1 VDTPASLKAALT
13 EIRRRFD
20 LHITEKGYGAHL
32 GRHAAEHKDVAGT
45 LDRIPTGVGG
55 SAPTGASYV
64 TISAEAGLT
73 SERRVAAGNAIGLT
87 DGGANSTLTI
97 ALNIAGQVIG
107 DIIYHTGAA
116 WARLAGNTTVT
127 KKFLTQT
134 GDGAASAAPAWG
146 TIVAADLPVGIADD
160 KIVQID
166 SADVADNEYAKF
178 TANGIEGR
186 SYAEVISDL
195 GLKTVATDTIWA
207 AAGDLAVGTGNDT
220 AGVLTKGT
228 DGKVLTMVAGAVAWA
243 AAAGGGAMAT
253 DPLWDAAGDL
263 AVGTGADAGAKLTL
277 TVPGAANLMNVLGVV
292 NAESTPT
299 WKVLFDGT
307 APEAVGT
314 AAAGTG
320 VVAAHR
326 NHVHAHG
333 TPTSHDRRITCAVY
347 LTPVSDTVPKWISPP
362 LPLSTII
369 SAEIKS
375 YTACGA
381 TAQVID
387 IHKQTA
393 ANKDTNTAATI
404 WSTHANCLSLT
415 NTHYQAE
422 TTTFDVTAIAEGDRL
437 YVFSHVLGTG
447 LTVAYI
453 TVTIR
458 PT

>member
-1 VDTPASLKAALT
+1 MPAGFKQIIHDTDLDDHEAAA
-13 EIRRRFD
+13 D
-20 LHITEKGYGAHL
+20 PHAGYV
-32 GRHAAEHKDVAGT
+32 R
-45 LDRIPTGVGG
+45 
-55 SAPTGASYV
+55 
-64 TISAEAGLT
+64 EAD
-73 SERRVAAGNAIGLT
+73 ANWIDLT
-87 DGGANSTLTI
+87 DGGA
-97 ALNIAGQVIG
+97 
-107 DIIYHTGAA
+107 
-116 WARLAGNTTVT
+116 TV
-127 KKFLTQT
+127 LH
-134 GDGAASAAPAWG
+134 SH
-146 TIVAADLPVGIADD
+146 
-160 KIVQID
+160 
-166 SADVADNEYAKF
+166 
-178 TANGIEGR
+178 
-186 SYAEVISDL
+186 
-195 GLKTVATDTIWA
+195 
-207 AAGDLAVGTGNDT
+207 
-220 AGVLTKGT
+220 
-228 DGKVLTMVAGAVAWA
+228 
-243 AAAGGGAMAT
+243 AGGGAMAT
-253 DPLWDAAGDL
+253 DPLWAAAGDI
-263 AVGTGADAGAKLTL
+263 AIGTANDQGEIL
-277 TVPGAANLMNVLGVV
+277 TVSIPGAANLLNVFGTV
-292 NAESTPT
+292 NGDTQPGY
-299 WKVLFDGT
+299 KVLFDGT
-307 APEAVGT
+307 APEPVGT

-375 YTACGA
+375 YTVCGA